1 LLAQI
6 LIIED
11 DRDIA
16 DLISL
21 YVTNEGMKADIC
33 STAEEGLQ
41 WFTKKKFD
49 LVVLDINLP
58 GMDGFEFLQ
67 RLRKENAVPVIVVSA
82 RKADEDLVL
91 GLGIG
96 ADEFV
101 VKPFS
106 PRVLVARIRALL
118 RRASST
124 SQPSQ
129 GRICFGDF
137 SLDPDAYTLMKGGKR
152 IPLASKEFELLRFL
166 ILNPGKV
173 FTVTEIYE
181 KVWGRKYGD
190 LATVAIHIQRL
201 RKKIESDPS
210 QPQFI
215 QNRYGSGYLF
225 DKKMLLK
232 GGEKQTI

>member
-1 LLAQI
+1 LVAHI
-6 LIIED
+6 LIVED

-16 DLISL
+16 DLICL
-21 YVTNEGMKADIC
+21 YVKNEGMKADIC
-33 STAEEGLQ
+33 PTAEDGLDR
-41 WFTKKKFD
+41 FVKKKFD

-67 RLRKENAVPVIVVSA
+67 HLRKESTVPVIVVSA

-91 GLGIG
+91 GLGMG

-118 RRASST
+118 RRVSTASG
-124 SQPSQ
+124 QCQ
-129 GRICFGDF
+129 GTICFGDF
-137 SLDPDAYTLMKGGKR
+137 SLDPDAYILLKEGKR
-152 IPLASKEFELLRFL
+152 IPLSSKEFELLRFL
-166 ILNPGKV
+166 VLNPGKA
-173 FTVTEIYE
+173 FTAAEIYE

-201 RKKIESDPS
+201 RKKIEPDPS
-210 QPQFI
+210 QPVFI

-225 DKKMLLK
+225 NKRMLLT
-232 GGEKQTI
+232 GGGKQTT